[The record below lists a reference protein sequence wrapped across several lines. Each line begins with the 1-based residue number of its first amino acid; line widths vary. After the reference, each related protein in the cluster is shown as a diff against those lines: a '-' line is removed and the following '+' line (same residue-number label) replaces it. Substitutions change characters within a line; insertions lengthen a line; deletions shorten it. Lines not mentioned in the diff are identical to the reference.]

1 MARGRRQVS
10 GSLSEPVGWRRH
22 VWGENEETQRQLHL
36 REVIASKKKE
46 NST

>member
-1 MARGRRQVS
+1 MAGGRRQVS
-10 GSLSEPVGWRRH
+10 GSLSEPVGERRH
-22 VWGENEETQRQLHL
+22 VWGENEETQGQLLL